1 VSVTLTIDGKQ
12 IQARDWQY
20 VLQAAIEHGIEIPT
34 FCHVQ
39 GLMPVGLCK
48 FCVVQVQ
55 GMAELQTACM
65 LIARE
70 GMVIETQSP
79 KVIEARSRMTD
90 IFS

>member
-12 IQARDWQY
+12 ILARDGQY
-20 VLQAAIEHGIEIPT
+20 VLEAAMEHGIEIPT

-48 FCVVQVQ
+48 FCIVKVKDI
-55 GMAELQTACM
+55 ADFQTACM
-65 LIARE
+65 LIVRE
-70 GMVIETQSP
+70 GMVVETQSP
-79 KVIEARSRMTD
+79 EVIEARNRMTD

>member
-1 VSVTLTIDGKQ
+1 MSVTLTIDGKQ
-12 IQARDWQY
+12 IQVRDGQY
-20 VLQAAIEHGIEIPT
+20 VLEAAMEHGIEIPT

-48 FCVVQVQ
+48 FCVVKIK
-55 GMAELQTACM
+55 GIADLQTACM

-70 GMVIETQSP
+70 GMVIETASP
-79 KVIEARSRMTD
+79 EVIEARSRMTD